1 MWEHYHP
8 VTEHDVSCK
17 WAKVSHM
24 CTGMAVSDSMIT
36 KLRWIW
42 VLRGFFEQAA
52 NGFWEGLG
60 MDELTDFGGD
70 FFQRDLG
77 VV

>member
-1 MWEHYHP
+1 
-8 VTEHDVSCK
+8 
-17 WAKVSHM
+17 
-24 CTGMAVSDSMIT
+24 MIA

-42 VLRGFFEQAA
+42 VLRGFFEEAA

-60 MDELTDFGGD
+60 VDELTDFGGD
-70 FFQRDLG
+70 FFRSVEG